1 MAYNAG
7 SGRVLDDL
15 EDFDGP
21 DDDTA
26 DDGVPITTF
35 VLSSAFPNAMDIGV
49 LVGDDAGEG
58 AMVFT
63 RPSKNNFGENM
74 PNFKTAMTNMAEI
87 DGYIAAALVDGD
99 SGMPLAHHSSSTGFN
114 VEAAAAANTEV
125 VRTKRKAMKM
135 LGLTDTIDDILI
147 TLSTQYHLIRPMK
160 TRPTVFFYLALDRSK
175 ANLALA
181 RMKLAETE
189 RDLVF

>member
-7 SGRVLDDL
+7 SGRVLDD
-15 EDFDGP
+15 FDSP
-21 DDDTA
+21 DDDTVE
-26 DDGVPITTF
+26 DGVSTGTF
-35 VLSSAFPNAMDIGV
+35 VLASAVPDAVDIGV
-49 LVGDDAGEG
+49 LVGDEAGDG
-58 AMVFT
+58 AVVFK
-63 RPSKNNFGENM
+63 RPFKNNLGENM
-74 PNFKTAMTNMAEI
+74 PNFKSAMTNMAEI

-99 SGMPLAHHSSSTGFN
+99 SGMPLAHHSSSTAFN

-135 LGLTDTIDDILI
+135 LGLADTIDDILI
-147 TLSTQYHLIRPMK
+147 TLTTQYHLIRPMK